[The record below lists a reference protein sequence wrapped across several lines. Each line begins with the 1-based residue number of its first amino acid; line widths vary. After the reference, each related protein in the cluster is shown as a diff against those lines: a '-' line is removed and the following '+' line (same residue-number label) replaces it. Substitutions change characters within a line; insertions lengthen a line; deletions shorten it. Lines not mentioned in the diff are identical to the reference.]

1 MTKSKFLVRQFFSK
15 AMKRIALIF
24 IIIFLNN
31 HVSADDKKQLGLK
44 VYNEKAMC
52 GVCHTLKSAKSNGN
66 IGPNLDQLKPSIEQ
80 IEYVVK
86 YGNGVMQ
93 AWDGILT
100 EEEIQAV
107 AYYVF
112 TNTNE

>member
-1 MTKSKFLVRQFFSK
+1 
-15 AMKRIALIF
+15 MKKITLIF

-31 HVSADDKKQLGLK
+31 QVLADDKMKLGLK

-52 GVCHTLKSAKSNGN
+52 GACHTLKAAKSNSN

-112 TNTNE
+112 TKTNE